1 MVRGK
6 KGTETNRR
14 ATEGVGVRTESSYSY
29 EERDPIAE
37 GREREYWADDL
48 AAKSET
54 NLNQMMK
61 NNELTPNKIRDLG
74 LKFFAKYARDKYDK
88 GQSEHQGILT
98 DRDHLDEIMAE
109 AVDLFWYAF
118 AAKLKRI
125 MTMAELGLLSPKQ
138 LSEMLREIG
147 IEEDDGE

>member
-1 MVRGK
+1 
-6 KGTETNRR
+6 
-14 ATEGVGVRTESSYSY
+14 
-29 EERDPIAE
+29 
-37 GREREYWADDL
+37 
-48 AAKSET
+48 
-54 NLNQMMK
+54 MK
-61 NNELTPNKIRDLG
+61 ENDITPNKIRDLG

-88 GQSEHQGILT
+88 GQAEHQGILT

-125 MTMAELGLLSPKQ
+125 MTMAQLGLLSPKQ

-147 IEEDDGE
+147 IEEDDDGAGEA

>member
-1 MVRGK
+1 M
-6 KGTETNRR
+6 TNM
-14 ATEGVGVRTESSYSY
+14 RTESSYSY

-37 GREREYWADDL
+37 GREREYWLDDL

-54 NLNQMMK
+54 KLNQMMK
-61 NNELTPNKIRDLG
+61 TNELTPNKIRDLG
-74 LKFFAKYARDKYDK
+74 LQYFAKYAREKYDI
-88 GQSEHQGILT
+88 GQEEHQGILT
-98 DRDHLDEIMAE
+98 DRDHLDEIMGE

-125 MTMAELGLLSPKQ
+125 MTMAQLGLLSANE

-147 IEEDDGE
+147 MDEEDGKPKEKPHGKIL

>member
-1 MVRGK
+1 M
-6 KGTETNRR
+6 
-14 ATEGVGVRTESSYSY
+14 RTESSYSY

-37 GREREYWADDL
+37 GREREYRLDDL

-74 LKFFAKYARDKYDK
+74 LKFFAKYAREKYDI
-88 GQSEHQGILT
+88 GQEEHGGVLT

-125 MTMAELGLLSPKQ
+125 MTMAQLGLLSANE

-147 IEEDDGE
+147 MEEDDGKPKEKPHGKIL